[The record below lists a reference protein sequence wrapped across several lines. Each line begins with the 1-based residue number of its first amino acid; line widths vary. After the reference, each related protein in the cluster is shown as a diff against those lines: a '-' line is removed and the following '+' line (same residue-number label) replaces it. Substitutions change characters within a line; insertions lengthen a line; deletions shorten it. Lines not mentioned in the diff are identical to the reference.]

1 MPGDGAAGKKVKKKR
16 KKMQVRRV
24 HQRPAQLV
32 CKLPDEALAACRPAH
47 HASLCFGL
55 DQIVAN
61 LQHCGYP
68 IIHRA
73 AKDMGW
79 KVAERGES
87 WDFGWSDNNHLLRE
101 MSKMFSHPRTL
112 QPVQRI
118 NHLPNNK
125 HLYRKDTLAN
135 NMMNLRAEL
144 PDAFR
149 AMPCVSRRSE

>member
-1 MPGDGAAGKKVKKKR
+1 MGSPR
-16 KKMQVRRV
+16 I
-24 HQRPAQLV
+24 RP
-32 CKLPDEALAACRPAH
+32 H
-47 HASLCFGL
+47 
-55 DQIVAN
+55 QIVAN

-79 KVAERGES
+79 KIAERGES

-101 MSKMFSHPRTL
+101 MGKMFSHPRTL
-112 QPVQRI
+112 QPVQRV

-144 PDAFR
+144 PEEFR
-149 AMPCVSRRSE
+149 TPPFASCRRSDQH